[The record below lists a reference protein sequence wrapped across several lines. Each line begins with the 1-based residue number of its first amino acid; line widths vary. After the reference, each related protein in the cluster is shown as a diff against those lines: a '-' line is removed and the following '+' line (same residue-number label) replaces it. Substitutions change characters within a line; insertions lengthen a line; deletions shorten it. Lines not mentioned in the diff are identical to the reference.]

1 MLTYLDVTYTRKSV
15 VMAPCPVPAGFPSP
29 AGDDQEEVVDFV
41 SWIVRHEAS
50 TFWWRVSGDSL
61 SSMGI
66 LDGDWVAIDRTGKA
80 RPGRVVLAVHEGQ
93 VLIKVLEKKDGRLW
107 LEARSFNRYPPILMG
122 EETTIWGVMAGLA
135 RKMAIE

>member
-1 MLTYLDVTYTRKSV
+1 MLTYLDVTYTRKQV

-61 SSMGI
+61 SSIGI
-66 LDGDWVAIDRTGKA
+66 LDGDWVAIDRTGK
-80 RPGRVVLAVHEGQ
+80 PVQ
-93 VLIKVLEKKDGRLW
+93 
-107 LEARSFNRYPPILMG
+107 
-122 EETTIWGVMAGLA
+122 AGWSWPCTKA
-135 RKMAIE
+135 KC